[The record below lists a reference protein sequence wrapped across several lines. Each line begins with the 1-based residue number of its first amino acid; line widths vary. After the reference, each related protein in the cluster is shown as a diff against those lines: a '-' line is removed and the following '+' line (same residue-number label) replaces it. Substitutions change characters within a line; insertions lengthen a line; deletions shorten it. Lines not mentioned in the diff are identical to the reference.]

1 MGRGGYVDN
10 YSYLPPILPHGRGI
24 PPPPSRIPPYYT
36 VRMSY
41 RGDNP
46 VYEIKIFLGKNLSP
60 SLKGRRIYLSLW
72 NIV

>member
-1 MGRGGYVDN
+1 MLIT
-10 YSYLPPILPHGRGI
+10 YSYLPPILPYGRGI

-46 VYEIKIFLGKNLSP
+46 VNEIKIFLGKICP
-60 SLKGRRIYLSLW
+60 PP
-72 NIV
+72 